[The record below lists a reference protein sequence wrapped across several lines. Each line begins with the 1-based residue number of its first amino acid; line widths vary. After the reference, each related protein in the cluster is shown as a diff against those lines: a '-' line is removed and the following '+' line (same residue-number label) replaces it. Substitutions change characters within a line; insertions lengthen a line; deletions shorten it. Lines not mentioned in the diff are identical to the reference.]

1 MRDTYPHKTFVV
13 GCIVNAIRN
22 SHSIRLAGVIALQ
35 NMQRSTTIGASW
47 IFKVSNQFALFGVY
61 RNRRKTG
68 FFVLFSL
75 AYQITHLAVAAGVFP
90 FILSLA
96 VGSENIAAFL
106 QQTTNGIRSNFI
118 ALTLEFSANRVR
130 SFLGPL
136 QACDRIVSRFIFQQ
150 FVQCIYDPRLFFST
164 R

>member
-75 AYQITHLAVAAGVFP
+75 A
-90 FILSLA
+90 